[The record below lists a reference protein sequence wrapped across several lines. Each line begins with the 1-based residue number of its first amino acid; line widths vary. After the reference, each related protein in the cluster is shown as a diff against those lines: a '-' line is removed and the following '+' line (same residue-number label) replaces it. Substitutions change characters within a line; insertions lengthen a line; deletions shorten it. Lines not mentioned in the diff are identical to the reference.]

1 MGSRKEDMVN
11 IIICIKQV
19 PDTETQIKIASDGKS
34 IVKDDI
40 KWVMNP
46 YDEFG
51 VEEALRLKE
60 KFGGEVTV
68 VGLGPK
74 RVTESLRTAL
84 AMGADKAVLVT
95 DDALE
100 GSDPLATANALAAVI
115 KALEY
120 DLIFTGQRGVDDDNG
135 LVGATLADRLD
146 IPHISLVT
154 KLEVSEDGTSL
165 KANRPVEGQALIIE
179 TGLPALITAQKG
191 LNEPRYAS
199 LPGIMKAKKKPL
211 EEKSLN
217 DLGLDA
223 AQFGDAARKTVIME
237 ITPPPQR
244 EAGKMIE
251 GETPEDKAAELARVL
266 HEEAKIY

>member
-1 MGSRKEDMVN
+1 VK
-11 IIICIKQV
+11 IIACIKQV
-19 PDTETQIKIASDGKS
+19 PDTETQIKIAPDGKS

-51 VEEALRLKE
+51 VEEALQLKE

-74 RVTESLRTAL
+74 RVTEALRTAL
-84 AMGADKAVLVT
+84 AMGADKGVLIS

-100 GSDPLATANALAAVI
+100 GSDALATAKALAAVI
-115 KALEY
+115 KELEY
-120 DLIFTGQRGVDDDNG
+120 DLILTGQRGVDDDQG
-135 LVGATLADRLD
+135 LVGASLAELLD
-146 IPHISLVT
+146 IPHVAVVT
-154 KLEVSEDGTSL
+154 KLEVSEDGKSL
-165 KANRPVEGQALIIE
+165 KAQRPVEGQTVIME
-179 TGLPALITAQKG
+179 SPLPALITAQKG

-211 EEKSLN
+211 DEKSLG

-223 AQFGDAARKTVIME
+223 SEVGEGARKLKIIE
-237 ITPPPQR
+237 LTPPPER
-244 EAGKMIE
+244 KAGKIVE
-251 GETPEDKAAELARVL
+251 GESPEEKAAALAKLL
-266 HEEAKIY
+266 HDEAKVI